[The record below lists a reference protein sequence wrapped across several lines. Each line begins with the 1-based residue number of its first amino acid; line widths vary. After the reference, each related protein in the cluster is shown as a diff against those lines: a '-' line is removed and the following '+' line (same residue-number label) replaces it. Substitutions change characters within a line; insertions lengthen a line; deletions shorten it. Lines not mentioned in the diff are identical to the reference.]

1 MGPRPFSR
9 GRSRFQFADEVLLRG
24 FNGASTFQSRKGGNK
39 VYMGAG
45 TAPLQWGL
53 DLSVEEGA
61 IGTGNNEVSPI
72 ASMGPRPFSRG
83 RHRAV
88 FQDHARQDLLQWG
101 LDLSVEE
108 GA

>member
-1 MGPRPFSR
+1 ML
-9 GRSRFQFADEVLLRG
+9 AI
-24 FNGASTFQSRKGGNK
+24 QSYRCDPEEWLQWGLDLSVEEGLVGSK
-39 VYMGAG
+39 VYDGDAWSV
-45 TAPLQWGL
+45 PLQWGL